1 MTGLL
6 RDVMDARADALDV
19 PDLDVTAM
27 VRDGERQVVRRR
39 RTIAGGLVAASL
51 VVAGGIAVPTLLPDS
66 DTDSTVAAGAHSY
79 DLAYAE
85 GTTIH
90 DGARTIEAGVRIS
103 ALVQGISGYVIADP
117 QGRVHTVVDGETT
130 QVGLLAATDRG
141 RIVSDGD
148 VVAWVDAADGGTLSV
163 LDLASG
169 ERTDVPVNAFP
180 GEPVSAVVGQV
191 GAAGASIAAVDGR
204 TVYVSDSRGVMAWD
218 ALDDEDPVLIAA
230 PQGLV
235 VEVVDVQDGR
245 ILQVVR
251 SFVPDES
258 GGSTTMVQVE
268 ELRIGPDLQDT
279 TLLPGTGGRLSPDG
293 RTVALLDRVS
303 RGGSPTF
310 TATTIH
316 VSGDTWTPVE
326 PPGYDSVTAYQWLDA
341 DTFAAAAGKYTAGFA
356 REDLLTCEA
365 STAECTV
372 AARGVPEGLV
382 AATGV
387 VNPTGS

>member
-6 RDVMDARADALDV
+6 RDAMDARADALDL
-19 PDLDVTAM
+19 PDLDVGAL
-27 VRDGERQVVRRR
+27 VRDGDRLVVRRR
-39 RTIAGGLVAASL
+39 RTLAGGLVAAAL
-51 VVAGGIAVPTLLPDS
+51 VVAAGVAAPTLLPDRNR
-66 DTDSTVAAGAHSY
+66 DDIVAAGVHSY
-79 DLAYAE
+79 DLAYAR

-90 DGARTIEAGVRIS
+90 DGPRTIEAGVRIS
-103 ALVQGISGYVIADP
+103 ALVQGISGYVVVDG

-130 QVGLLAATDRG
+130 QVGLLAETDRG
-141 RIVSDGD
+141 RLVSDGD

-169 ERTDVPVNAFP
+169 ERTDVAVDAFP
-180 GEPVSAVVGQV
+180 GEPVAAAVGQV
-191 GAAGASIAAVDGR
+191 GGAAASIAAVDGR

-218 ALDDEDPVLIAA
+218 ALDDEDPVLIPS

-235 VEVVDVQDGR
+235 VEVVDVEDGR

-251 SFVPDES
+251 SFEPDDS

-268 ELRIGPDLQDT
+268 DLRVGPDLQDT

-303 RGGSPTF
+303 RGGSPTV
-310 TATTIH
+310 TTTTVH
-316 VSGDTWTPVE
+316 VAGDTWTPVE
-326 PPGYDSVTAYQWLDA
+326 PSGYDSITAYQWLDA
-341 DTFAAAAGKYTAGFA
+341 DTFAVSAGAYTATFV

-372 AARGVPEGLV
+372 VVRDVPDGLV

-387 VNPTGS
+387 VTPTG